1 LRDGSRRVVTPIIT
15 IIVLAVFAV
24 VLLMA
29 WKISEEVKVQ
39 KAQES
44 VVLAEMPPPRATP
57 TPPPPPKLNDW
68 PLR

>member
-29 WKISEEVKVQ
+29 WEISEEVKVQ